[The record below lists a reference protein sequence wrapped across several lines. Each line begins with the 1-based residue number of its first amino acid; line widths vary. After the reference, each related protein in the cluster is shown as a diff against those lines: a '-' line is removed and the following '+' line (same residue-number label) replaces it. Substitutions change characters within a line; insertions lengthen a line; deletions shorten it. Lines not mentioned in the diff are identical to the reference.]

1 MRVLIKRLIVLGLIV
16 GTGMIFQACTS
27 GNGVEDQYAKA
38 LSDIDK
44 DWQLYEV
51 KKQGDSTVIH
61 VEVSKVVSF
70 KDSKKAMAAIQKITP
85 QFTGYIEFYNSDV
98 GIVLR
103 KVEIFPSSA
112 T

>member
-1 MRVLIKRLIVLGLIV
+1 MQGLIKRLVVLGLIL
-16 GTGMIFQACTS
+16 GTGLIFQACTS
-27 GNGVEDQYAKA
+27 GGVEDQYAKA

-51 KKQGDSTVIH
+51 KQQGKNTVIR

-70 KDSKKAMAAIQKITP
+70 KDGKKAMEAIQKITP
-85 QFTGYIEFYNSDV
+85 NMTGYIEFYNSEV
-98 GIVLR
+98 GMVLR